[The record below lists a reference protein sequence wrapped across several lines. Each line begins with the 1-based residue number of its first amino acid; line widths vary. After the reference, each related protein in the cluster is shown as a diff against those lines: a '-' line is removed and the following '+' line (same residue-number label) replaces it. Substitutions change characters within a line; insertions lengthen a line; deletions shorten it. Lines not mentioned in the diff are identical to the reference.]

1 MKINFEKL
9 KVKSLSGVVT
19 EIDSREGI
27 EEIIYDQTPGLK
39 YKLLAE
45 KIYKSTGVLELDE
58 TELNTLNSLL
68 DTDFFVNKITD
79 AIRDNLVK

>member
-1 MKINFEKL
+1 MKINFKEL
-9 KVKSLSGVVT
+9 EVKSLSGKVT
-19 EIDSREGI
+19 KVDSREGI
-27 EEIIYDQTPGLK
+27 AEIIYDQTHGLK

-45 KIYKSTGVLELDE
+45 RIYKSTGVMELDD

-79 AIRDNLVK
+79 AIRDNLIK

>member
-27 EEIIYDQTPGLK
+27 AEIIYDQTHGLK